1 MGVGL
6 ILAALAL
13 TCLGI
18 FGWLWLCAGFRAG
31 GWRGVLGRL
40 ALQLSALGLVYGF
53 VRGQP
58 INGVFLA
65 SFPPLALV
73 DLSGFSHFSAF
84 ISAVAWGVLPYAAVA
99 LAASLLWRPLRAWA
113 LGITAAGSLVAAVF
127 VGDSVSQDAMC
138 RTAAVHGAISF
149 QRNSFLTSLAETPRD
164 IQFTLHAALP
174 DQRLGW
180 SYSAMDWYP
189 IPDSVQGFDPGETFS
204 CKLD

>member
-6 ILAALAL
+6 ILGGLAL

-18 FGWLWLCAGFRAG
+18 FGWFWLCAGFRAK

-40 ALQLSALGLVYGF
+40 ALQLSAVALIYGF

-73 DLSGFSHFSAF
+73 HLAGFSNFSAF
-84 ISAVAWGVLPYAAVA
+84 LGSVAWDVLPYGAVA
-99 LAASLLWRPLRAWA
+99 LAASLIWRPLRVWA
-113 LGITAAGSLVAAVF
+113 LGVTLAGSLVVALF
-127 VGDSVSQDAMC
+127 VGERLSQAAMC
-138 RTAAVHGAISF
+138 QTAAVHGITSF
-149 QRNSFLTSLAETPRD
+149 QRNSFLTSLAETPREV
-164 IQFTLHAALP
+164 QFTLHAALP

-180 SYSAMDWYP
+180 SYRAMDWYP
-189 IPDSVQGFDPGETFS
+189 IPASVQGFDAGGVFS
-204 CKLD
+204 CQVD